1 MAEIHVPSATAKRMW
16 ALPGAMLTG
25 LRRPEFVNGM
35 MMRTPQ
41 SPLIDIPCPSFLIE
55 HNRGLVLFDTGV
67 SPRGLADPDHYF
79 PDLVRQLKFE
89 CRPDLGVDAQI
100 RGLGYQLEHVKYVIP
115 SHLHFDHAG
124 GLFLFPHATFLVGS
138 GEIGFAYQP
147 PERARPYFLV
157 DDISPTRDFRWIET
171 AHDFDLFGDGSVQV
185 LFSPGHTPGSLALF
199 VRLPNRNLILTGDT
213 CHYRTEVEHGVA
225 EGLHDEV
232 AGLRS
237 LRRIIFMQ
245 DAWDAQI
252 WVGHDIDDWHSWPHS
267 PDFVD

>member
-124 GLFLFPHATFLVGS
+124 GLFLFPHATFLVGLAAS
-138 GEIGFAYQP
+138 IGAGISMGFA
-147 PERARPYFLV
+147 EALS
-157 DDISPTRDFRWIET
+157 D
-171 AHDFDLFGDGSVQV
+171 DGSMTGRGRPWTRG
-185 LFSPGHTPGSLALF
+185 LICGLMTALGGLGRSGWTSLPVHHAPSVPL
-199 VRLPNRNLILTGDT
+199 RQS
-213 CHYRTEVEHGVA
+213 
-225 EGLHDEV
+225 
-232 AGLRS
+232 RS
-237 LRRIIFMQ
+237 LGRIEQPFGPPQRANSSPRSRRLRTAPMTVVVTRQ
-245 DAWDAQI
+245 
-252 WVGHDIDDWHSWPHS
+252 V
-267 PDFVD
+267 